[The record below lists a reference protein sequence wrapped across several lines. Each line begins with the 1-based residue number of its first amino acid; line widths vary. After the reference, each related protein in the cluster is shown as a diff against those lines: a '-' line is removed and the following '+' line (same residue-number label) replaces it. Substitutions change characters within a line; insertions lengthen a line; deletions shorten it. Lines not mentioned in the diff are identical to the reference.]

1 MEGVGVTVQT
11 GSGGPDGLESPL
23 DAIVE
28 SPLDAIVE
36 RLVAELY
43 YAKLSKLLNH
53 PAESSGFVGHNR
65 LLSAGC
71 PNLFDSVPLRY

>member
-11 GSGGPDGLESPL
+11 GSGGPDGL
-23 DAIVE
+23 E